1 MRLSRLS
8 PSRVRS
14 QTKLFMNGH
23 DLNPLVDC
31 LGTLRQPSA
40 KSEGESLPHKPS
52 RGLSRS
58 KERLGQKKKGSKGC
72 SKGVYP
78 VSPVVVSPHDGYV
91 AARRCVP
98 LLQSAHP
105 ARCRGSCR
113 MFCPAVPR

>member
-58 KERLGQKKKGSKGC
+58 KERLGQKKVSRRLLRGHIAF
-72 SKGVYP
+72 VYKP
-78 VSPVVVSPHDGYV
+78 S
-91 AARRCVP
+91 
-98 LLQSAHP
+98 
-105 ARCRGSCR
+105 
-113 MFCPAVPR
+113 